1 MGHRSSKQLEEAPS
15 KAIIFQTVHL
25 NNLSILNLKM
35 KIFFALA
42 LVIVFPRD
50 VVLDADCDSG
60 DTVPEISDDC
70 LTEFNN
76 MIVNGNMAAFY
87 SRCNAEDAFKNRCSL
102 CCTTECPSG
111 FKNMANDLGG
121 SQEWTEG
128 EGITTCEAA
137 CDARSGCTAFE
148 YNHAGEENYKCG
160 TYTGGVSDILT
171 ENTGG
176 NSWSTDGYQRS
187 TWTTCYKE

>member
-25 NNLSILNLKM
+25 NNLSIHNLKM

-70 LTEFNN
+70 LTEFQNAV
-76 MIVNGNMAAFY
+76 VNGNMSPFY
-87 SRCNAEDAFKNRCSL
+87 GRCNGDDSFKNRCSL

-111 FKNMANDLGG
+111 YKNIQNDLNG

-160 TYTGGVSDILT
+160 TYTGGVSDIVT

-176 NSWSTDGYQRS
+176 NSWSTEGYQRS
-187 TWTTCYKE
+187 TWTTCYKD

>member
-15 KAIIFQTVHL
+15 KAIIFQTIHL

-70 LTEFNN
+70 LSEFNN

-87 SRCNAEDAFKNRCSL
+87 SRLMPKTHSKTDVPCVALQNVQADSKTLRTIWVDRRNGPREKALRPVKRLVTPAVVAQLLN
-102 CCTTECPSG
+102 T
-111 FKNMANDLGG
+111 
-121 SQEWTEG
+121 
-128 EGITTCEAA
+128 ITLERKIINVAPTQGA
-137 CDARSGCTAFE
+137 SV
-148 YNHAGEENYKCG
+148 
-160 TYTGGVSDILT
+160 TY
-171 ENTGG
+171 
-176 NSWSTDGYQRS
+176 
-187 TWTTCYKE
+187 